1 MAQTKPKAAQF
12 YGVSDNGTD
21 GQFLKTDGT
30 GGMSW
35 ASTIADPTI
44 TSIDYPG
51 TQTAADPAGGES
63 VIING
68 TLFASGITCT
78 VGGTSAV
85 TAFNSANQITITTPA
100 KVAGSYEV
108 IVTNPNGGTAS
119 QANFIQYSGVPVWS
133 TAAGNIGS
141 VQSGSTASF
150 QVTATEG
157 SDTIEYAVTTGTLP
171 TGLSLNTNTGAITGT
186 APSVSASTT
195 TTFSITAT
203 DDENQTSSARSFNIT
218 VTPDVPSNHFNTV
231 LYTGTGSN
239 QTISTVGFEP
249 DMVFLQWRNTGN
261 ARNPIIFD
269 SVRGVTKY
277 LKTNTTE
284 AQATLSTTL
293 TSFNTNGFSIGSSAA
308 LNENNSNWVA
318 WNFKA
323 GGSSTSDSSKD
334 ITAEVSANQ
343 TAGFS
348 ILTYNGATNSTTDT
362 SNNSGNY
369 WTLPHGLSQAPE
381 MIIIKITSGA
391 TGPWIV
397 GTSVGGMSFTAGDE
411 LRLNTTAS
419 KNTQGNLLWGGYNP
433 TATEFKVGGWD
444 VVNRNNYSYVAYCF
458 TSQPG
463 FSKVGSYTGNN
474 VTNNVQTGFEPAFL
488 LIKNISS
495 GYTNNWITVDN
506 KRSPVNQRKQVLS
519 ANLNNAESTETV
531 NINFL
536 TNGFQ
541 LTNGNS
547 SVNDGSA
554 TYIYLAFAADPSTTT
569 PSLANSF
576 DTELYTGNASTNQIS
591 TVGFAPDFT
600 WIKARNTATANELHD
615 SVRGEP
621 SRLWANEN
629 YAASTAY
636 NGFVKLT
643 SNGFDLNNV
652 GAGGN
657 VNRAYNYVSWNWKAG
672 GLGSI
677 NTDGSV
683 TSIVSANQAAGFSVV
698 KWTGTNATNTIGHGL
713 DAIPELILIKPLDQ
727 GSTNWQVYAEP
738 IGNDKK
744 LALDTTAAES
754 STTRFGSTDP
764 TNSVF
769 TFRDVGISGDEIAYC
784 FTSIAGYS
792 KVGTYT
798 GLGSGGP
805 LTVNMG
811 FAPTLGLIKRTNST
825 GGWRVFDTVR
835 GTDKSLR
842 ANVADAEYDDTANYV
857 DFTSTGFYF
866 STSQANADINAP
878 GGTYI
883 YLAIKEN

>member
-35 ASTIADPTI
+35 ASTIVDPII

-68 TLFASGITCT
+68 TRFASGVTCT

-85 TAFNSANQITITTPA
+85 TAFNSATQITITTPA
-100 KVAGSYEV
+100 KAAGQYAVA
-108 IVTNPNGGTAS
+108 VTNPDGGTTS

-133 TAAGNIGS
+133 TAAGNLGS
-141 VQSGSTASF
+141 VQDGATASF

-157 SDTIEYAVTTGTLP
+157 SDTIEYAVTTGSLP
-171 TGLSLNTNTGAITGT
+171 SGLSLNTNTGAITGT

-231 LYTGTGSN
+231 LYNGNGGTQAITGLN
-239 QTISTVGFEP
+239 FQP
-249 DMVFLQWRNTGN
+249 DFVWVKRRDNGIGNT
-261 ARNPIIFD
+261 AHLLFD
-269 SVRGVTKY
+269 SVRGAG
-277 LKTNTTE
+277 E
-284 AQATLSTTL
+284 RLSTNNTSAQSTFTDEV
-293 TSFNTNGFSIGSSAA
+293 TSFDTNGFSVGADASINGSGGN
-308 LNENNSNWVA
+308 LVA

-323 GGSSTSDSSKD
+323 GGAAVANTDGGVTSQ
-334 ITAEVSANQ
+334 VSVNN
-343 TAGFS
+343 TLGFS
-348 ILTYNGATNSTTDT
+348 IVDYTAPGGTAIGHGLNGAPDLIILKSVNATEDWLIYNSISGT
-362 SNNSGNY
+362 GNY
-369 WTLPHGLSQAPE
+369 LSFSRNGGTDAV
-381 MIIIKITSGA
+381 
-391 TGPWIV
+391 V
-397 GTSVGGMSFTAGDE
+397 GRAASFSSV
-411 LRLNTTAS
+411 
-419 KNTQGNLLWGGYNP
+419 
-433 TATEFKVGGWD
+433 TATTFTDLWTSASL
-444 VVNRNNYSYVAYCF
+444 NWIAYCF
-458 TSQPG
+458 KSQPG

-488 LIKNISS
+488 LIKNISA
-495 GYTNNWITVDN
+495 GYTNNWIMVDN
-506 KRSPVNQRKQVLS
+506 KRSPINQRKQVLN
-519 ANLNNAESTETV
+519 ANLSNAESTETV

-547 SVNDGSA
+547 AVNDGSA
-554 TYIYLAFAADPSTTT
+554 TYLYLAFAADPSTTT

-652 GAGGN
+652 GSGGN

-672 GLGSI
+672 GLASI

-683 TSIVSANQAAGFSVV
+683 TSLVSANQAAGFSIVEY
-698 KWTGTNATNTIGHGL
+698 TGNATSGATIAHGL
-713 DAIPELILIKPLDQ
+713 GVDADMVMVK
-727 GSTNWQVYAEP
+727 STNLAQAWNVYIKDITDTSAKYLRLNQSDGMLTTTNP
-738 IGNDKK
+738 RFIPNNFTSDVFSVGSDNSTNGNND
-744 LALDTTAAES
+744 
-754 STTRFGSTDP
+754 
-764 TNSVF
+764 NY
-769 TFRDVGISGDEIAYC
+769 IAYC

-798 GLGSGGP
+798 GNGTAGHNI
-805 LTVNMG
+805 TTG
-811 FAPTLGLIKRTNST
+811 FAAGFLMIKRTSVGHGDWYIFDNKRKT
-825 GGWRVFDTVR
+825 GVYSDQ
-835 GTDKSLR
+835 LR
-842 ANVADAEYDDTANYV
+842 ANTSATEATGTYV
-857 DFTSTGFYF
+857 SINATGFALNTTASDLNNNSDTF
-866 STSQANADINAP
+866 
-878 GGTYI
+878 I